1 MALPQPVLDFINES
15 AETNDVA
22 RPSNTD
28 DLFKLGA
35 VDSFSLVD
43 LVAVIEENCG
53 IKIPDGDVTPGNFQT
68 IDGIEQYIA
77 RKQA

>member
-22 RPSNTD
+22 QPTKTD
-28 DLFKLGA
+28 DLFKMGA

-53 IKIPDGDVTPGNFQT
+53 VKVPDGDVIPGNFQT
-68 IDGIEQYIA
+68 IDRIEEYVT
-77 RKQA
+77 KHQA

>member
-1 MALPQPVLDFINES
+1 MALPQPILDFIYES

-43 LVAVIEENCG
+43 LVAVVEENCG

-68 IDGIEQYIA
+68 IDGIEQYVT
-77 RKQA
+77 RQA

>member
-22 RPSNTD
+22 QPTNTD
-28 DLFKLGA
+28 DLFKMGA

-53 IKIPDGDVTPGNFQT
+53 VKVPDSDVIPGNFQT
-68 IDGIEQYIA
+68 IDRIEEYVTKHQS
-77 RKQA
+77 

>member
-1 MALPQPVLDFINES
+1 MALPEPVLDFINES

-22 RPSNTD
+22 KPTNTD

-53 IKIPDGDVTPGNFQT
+53 IKIPDGDVTPANFQT
-68 IDGIEQYIA
+68 IDGIEQYVE
-77 RKQA
+77 RHRS

>member
-22 RPSNTD
+22 KPTNTD

-43 LVAVIEENCG
+43 LVAVIEEHCG
-53 IKIPDGDVTPGNFQT
+53 VQVPDGDVNPGNFQT
-68 IDGIEQYIA
+68 IDAIEQYVA
-77 RKQA
+77 RHQG

>member
-1 MALPQPVLDFINES
+1 MALPQPVLDFIYEA

-22 RPSNTD
+22 KPTNSD

-43 LVAVIEENCG
+43 LVAAIEENCG
-53 IKIPDGDVTPGNFQT
+53 IKIPDGDVIPGNFQT
-68 IDGIEQYIA
+68 IDVIDQYVA
-77 RKQA
+77 KRQA